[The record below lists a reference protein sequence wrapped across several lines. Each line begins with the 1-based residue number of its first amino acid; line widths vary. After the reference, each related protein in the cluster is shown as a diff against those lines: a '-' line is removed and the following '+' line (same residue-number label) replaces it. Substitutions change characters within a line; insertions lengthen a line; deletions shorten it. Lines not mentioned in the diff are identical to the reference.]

1 MASTSNPPKWVECSQ
16 KCFVPLAT
24 SYCQLAMSNW
34 PHRVS
39 ISWEKRSIN
48 AVALLKR
55 LMGSHMP
62 LNVLSCRGRAV
73 PVQDMLSKCWS
84 YLKLYHEVTGF
95 RHKKSCR
102 SRRNKR
108 IINRTQQELPKI
120 WPWSMTAHPCLG
132 LLICGWLWTCG
143 CLQKDNKK
151 RAFLKKGTSTV
162 YRCLIVYSLYH
173 TIQCPP
179 DTDLDRSGFWA
190 HRLVLRGGEFSWMTC
205 DNWVDPKHGGKI
217 W

>member
-95 RHKKSCR
+95 RHKKSCPEQTKQKNNQQD
-102 SRRNKR
+102 STGIAKDLAM
-108 IINRTQQELPKI
+108 INDSSPVIGLIDLWMIMDLWMLAEGQQKT
-120 WPWSMTAHPCLG
+120 S
-132 LLICGWLWTCG
+132 
-143 CLQKDNKK
+143 
-151 RAFLKKGTSTV
+151 FLKKRNF
-162 YRCLIVYSLYH
+162 YCL
-173 TIQCPP
+173 
-179 DTDLDRSGFWA
+179 
-190 HRLVLRGGEFSWMTC
+190 
-205 DNWVDPKHGGKI
+205 
-217 W
+217 

>member
-1 MASTSNPPKWVECSQ
+1 MLVYQRVHSGNSSYSSTVWLAWLQPVTLRSESNVARSALCHWPRHIASLLWATGLIESA
-16 KCFVPLAT
+16 LAGKK
-24 SYCQLAMSNW
+24 
-34 PHRVS
+34 
-39 ISWEKRSIN
+39 KRSIN

-120 WPWSMTAHPCLG
+120 WPWSMTAHPWLG

-162 YRCLIVYSLYH
+162 YRCL
-173 TIQCPP
+173 
-179 DTDLDRSGFWA
+179 
-190 HRLVLRGGEFSWMTC
+190 
-205 DNWVDPKHGGKI
+205 
-217 W
+217 